1 MSFYSQNILLRAS
14 AGALVNLVL
23 DQIKTT
29 KIDRDSSFVCKLW
42 VPSSSSSSPACN
54 LIHSLVLD
62 LSCRLEISCSMSK
75 GVIRLYCF
83 TTSNSCT
90 NI

>member
-1 MSFYSQNILLRAS
+1 MEWTLKQRQSTQIKYNP
-14 AGALVNLVL
+14 VL

-62 LSCRLEISCSMSK
+62 LSCKLEMSCNMSK
-75 GVIRLYCF
+75 GVIVF
-83 TTSNSCT
+83 TTGKACSN
-90 NI
+90 N